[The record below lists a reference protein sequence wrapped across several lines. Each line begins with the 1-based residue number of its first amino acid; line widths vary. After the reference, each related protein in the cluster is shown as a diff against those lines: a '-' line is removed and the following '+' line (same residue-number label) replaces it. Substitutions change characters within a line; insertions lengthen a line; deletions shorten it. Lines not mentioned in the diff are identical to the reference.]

1 MAEES
6 EAEVNVRRHPSVD
19 RGYAWVVLV
28 ASVLLNILVEGAFS
42 GMSVLVVELKYH
54 FDAPESAIIGIG
66 GILLSI
72 GFIFSKYFLSFI
84 LISFA
89 FPLSIIFFPVF
100 LVAACYY
107 K

>member
-72 GFIFSKYFLSFI
+72 GFIFSKSFNFYI
-84 LISFA
+84 YLFISLFISLLYSSPTN
-89 FPLSIIFFPVF
+89 F
-100 LVAACYY
+100 
-107 K
+107 